1 MTAFI
6 LLLIFCATTIYTQ
19 MLRKDLRIL
28 RDPISAYLTPVKP
41 LGWVQDAG
49 FVCLG
54 AALWLLPITGTAGLC
69 AKAAG
74 AAVFVVMLSAVWRSE
89 LPIAQVKARQEL
101 EDLHLVSAALAFVF
115 AALLMFFYALH
126 IHNHVLLGL
135 AIALPVT
142 ALTFYVEWR
151 KKTAISEK
159 LAIAEILAYLF
170 VLLALSK

>member
-1 MTAFI
+1 
-6 LLLIFCATTIYTQ
+6 
-19 MLRKDLRIL
+19 
-28 RDPISAYLTPVKP
+28 
-41 LGWVQDAG
+41 
-49 FVCLG
+49 
-54 AALWLLPITGTAGLC
+54 
-69 AKAAG
+69 
-74 AAVFVVMLSAVWRSE
+74 
-89 LPIAQVKARQEL
+89 
-101 EDLHLVSAALAFVF
+101 VSAALAFVF